1 MAGSWGGHL
10 QQQIFVGVC
19 GVGRWGEP
27 RFKHKT
33 ESETD
38 ILHAFL

>member
-1 MAGSWGGHL
+1 MTGGLGRASSAANICWGGDP
-10 QQQIFVGVC
+10 C
-19 GVGRWGEP
+19 
-27 RFKHKT
+27 FKHKT